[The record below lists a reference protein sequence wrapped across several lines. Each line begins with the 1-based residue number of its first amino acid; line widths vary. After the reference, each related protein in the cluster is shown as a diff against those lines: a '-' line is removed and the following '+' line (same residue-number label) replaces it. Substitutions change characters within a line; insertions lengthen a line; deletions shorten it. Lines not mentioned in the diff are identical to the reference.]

1 MSVRVCVCVAVFL
14 LRRFWDLNC
23 ILKEVGKL
31 HDKMNEDDGQLN
43 YHGVS
48 YDTIMIELVRSSFPT
63 STL

>member
-1 MSVRVCVCVAVFL
+1 MCVCVAVFL
-14 LRRFWDLNC
+14 LRMFWDLNC
-23 ILKEVGKL
+23 ILKEVWKL